1 MYFWQGF
8 FLYLVPGGLLLAAAL
23 ASLQHDGLAQWL
35 FGITWLLPPAL
46 GLVAVFLGWRFNR
59 SRLLFGTLVVFLA
72 DLLLRRYGGV
82 AQIDQ
87 LLARY
92 VFHLALLAL
101 PLNLL
106 LFSFWRERGI
116 VTGQGLRRFTFIFF
130 QPLLLI
136 GLYGVRGPLIVR
148 QLESM
153 TVSLPLIGGL
163 PSPALVVCALTALA
177 LLLRFRRTRDLLD
190 HGFLWA
196 MVCSLLALLAG
207 DPARQ
212 TFLFSVAALILVVS
226 AIEAAHRMAF
236 RDELTTLPAR
246 RALNEALLKLGN
258 TYTVA
263 MVDIDFFKKF
273 NDRYGHDVGDQVL
286 AMVATMLGRVGGGGR
301 PFRYGGEEFT
311 ILFSGKELKAA
322 QPHLEALRQAV
333 ADAGFKVRSAGR
345 VGKNSGNRQ
354 KGGDSGK
361 KVSLTISIGMAQR
374 DTTRKTPQAVIK
386 AADQALYRAK
396 EGGRNRVSS

>member
-1 MYFWQGF
+1 MHFRQGL
-8 FLYLVPGGLLLAAAL
+8 FLYLAPGGLLLAAAL
-23 ASLQHDGLAQWL
+23 ASLQHDSLAQWL
-35 FGITWLLPPAL
+35 FGLTWLLPPAL
-46 GLVAVFLGWRFNR
+46 GLIAVFLGWRFNR
-59 SRLLFGTLVVFLA
+59 SRLLFGTLVVLMA
-72 DLLLRRYGGV
+72 DQLLRRYGGV

-92 VFHLALLAL
+92 VFHMALLAL

-116 VTGQGLRRFTFIFF
+116 VTGQGLRRFACILF
-130 QPLLLI
+130 QPLLLAA
-136 GLYGVRGPLIVR
+136 LFGVRGPLIVR
-148 QLESM
+148 QLEAM
-153 TVSLPLIGGL
+153 TVSLPLLGPL
-163 PSPALVVCALTALA
+163 PYPALSLGILA
-177 LLLRFRRTRDLLD
+177 GLVLLVRFRRNHDLLE
-190 HGFLWA
+190 HGFFWA
-196 MVCSLLALLAG
+196 MVCAFLAVLAANS
-207 DPARQ
+207 ARQ
-212 TFLFSVAALILVVS
+212 AFLFSVAALILIVS

-246 RALNEALLKLGN
+246 RALSEALLKLSN

-286 AMVATMLGRVGGGGR
+286 AMVATLLGKVGGGGR

-311 ILFSGKELKAA
+311 ILFPGKELKEA

-333 ADAGFKVRSAGR
+333 AEAGFKVRSAGR
-345 VGKNSGNRQ
+345 AGKNSDSRH
-354 KGGDSGK
+354 KGGDSAK

-374 DTTRKTPQAVIK
+374 DATRKTPQAVIK

-396 EGGRNRVSS
+396 EGGRNRVSI

>member
-1 MYFWQGF
+1 MHFWQGF
-8 FLYLVPGGLLLAAAL
+8 FLYLTPGGFLLAAAL

-59 SRLLFGTLVVFLA
+59 SRLLFGTLVVLLA
-72 DLLLRRYGGV
+72 DFLLRRYGGV

-92 VFHLALLAL
+92 VFHMALLAL
-101 PLNLL
+101 PLNLF
-106 LFSFWRERGI
+106 LFSFWHERGI
-116 VTGQGLRRFTFIFF
+116 VTGQGLRRFAFVLF
-130 QPLLLI
+130 QPLLLAA
-136 GLYGVRGPLIVR
+136 LFGVRGPLIVR

-153 TVSLPLIGGL
+153 AVPLPLIGTL
-163 PSPALVVCALTALA
+163 SSPALAVCILAALS
-177 LLLRFRRTRDLLD
+177 LLFRFRRTRDLLE
-190 HGFLWA
+190 HGFFWA
-196 MVCSLLALLAG
+196 IFCSLFALLAG
-207 DPARQ
+207 DQARQ
-212 TFLFSVAALILVVS
+212 SFLFSVAALILIVA

-311 ILFSGKELKAA
+311 ILFPGKDLKAA
-322 QPHLEALRQAV
+322 QPHLEKLREAV
-333 ADAGFKVRSAGR
+333 AEAGFKVRSAGR
-345 VGKNSGNRQ
+345 AGKNSDNRQ
-354 KGGDSGK
+354 KGGDSAK

-396 EGGRNRVSS
+396 EGGRNRVSF

>member
-1 MYFWQGF
+1 MHFWQGF
-8 FLYLVPGGLLLAAAL
+8 FLYLTPGGLLLASAL
-23 ASLQHDGLAQWL
+23 AVLQHDGLAQWL

-59 SRLLFGTLVVFLA
+59 SRLLFGTLVVLLA
-72 DLLLRRYGGV
+72 DQLLRRYGGV

-92 VFHLALLAL
+92 VFHMALLAL

-116 VTGQGLRRFTFIFF
+116 VTGQGLRRFAGILF
-130 QPLLLI
+130 QPLLLAA
-136 GLYGVRGPLIVR
+136 LFGVRGPLIVR

-153 TVSLPLIGGL
+153 TISLPLAGIL
-163 PSPALVVCALTALA
+163 FSPALVVCTLAALGLSF
-177 LLLRFRRTRDLLD
+177 RFWRHRDLLD

-196 MVCSLLALLAG
+196 MVCSLCALLAAN
-207 DPARQ
+207 PARQ
-212 TFLFSVAALILVVS
+212 AFLFSVAVLILIVS

-286 AMVATMLGRVGGGGR
+286 AMVATLLNRVGGGGR

-311 ILFSGKELKAA
+311 ILFPGKELKEA

-333 ADAGFKVRSAGR
+333 AEAGFKVRGADR
-345 VGKNSGNRQ
+345 AGKNSENRQ
-354 KGGDSGK
+354 KGGGSVK

-374 DTTRKTPQAVIK
+374 DSIRKTPQAVIK

-396 EGGRNRVSS
+396 EGGRNRVSI